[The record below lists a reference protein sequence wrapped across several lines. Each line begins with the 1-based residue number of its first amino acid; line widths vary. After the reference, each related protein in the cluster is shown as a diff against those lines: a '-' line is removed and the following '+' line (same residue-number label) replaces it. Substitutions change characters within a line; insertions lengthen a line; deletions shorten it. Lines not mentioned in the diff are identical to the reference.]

1 MYSRDT
7 DVHSFAEDPPS
18 SRLWYGVMKV
28 VLTIV
33 NSYLPAANTEKE
45 AEDIGLLLLLK
56 LFDIFEGTHLSSRE
70 MRCQL

>member
-1 MYSRDT
+1 
-7 DVHSFAEDPPS
+7 
-18 SRLWYGVMKV
+18 LWYGVMKV

-33 NSYLPAANTEKE
+33 NSYLPATNTEKE

-70 MRCQL
+70 MRC